1 MNIALELLKFFPV
14 ISVLSR
20 NGRGEGM
27 GEGVGRREWG
37 RYLESKKGLGRYFE
51 SKKGLGEVF

>member
-27 GEGVGRREWG
+27 GEGVGRRG
-37 RYLESKKGLGRYFE
+37 MGKGMTTGTT
-51 SKKGLGEVF
+51 GEDG